1 MAKNYQDIYN
11 SAYVTGNK
19 MDFTNTMIRGNG
31 IPLDIYSVFDSFNKA
46 VIFAA
51 TNAVAYEGQTIAV
64 TENGDTILYVI
75 SPKSQGKVTITDGE
89 TSTEYDNYLKEV
101 GTVPVGDGLS
111 IEVED
116 GVIKLVGF
124 GENYTDKDGHSV
136 AFSAG
141 LQLTTVQDG
150 DKIKLAWMKPDTSTA
165 DGAAAAVEALEKRVE
180 SVESGVST
188 NATGISGINTKIGTV
203 PEGKDVVT
211 MISDAQ
217 TAATYD
223 DTKLS
228 GRVKTIE
235 DDYLK
240 TSDKTTLANSI
251 KKNTD
256 AITKLNGDEKIVGS
270 VKNTVTAE
278 IAKIVAEAPEDF
290 DTLKEIADWIANDQT
305 GAASLTNR
313 IASIEDTYLT
323 EKEINDLI
331 SEIEVYIGTIPE
343 TSASENVIAYI
354 QEVVKA
360 LKIGD
365 YAKASDLTAHINNT
379 TAHITAEERSTWN
392 AKAEVSTTLEG
403 YGITDAYTKTETD
416 GEIDSK
422 VNVVDGKVTTL
433 SGTVD
438 THTKD
443 TVSHI
448 TADERKAW
456 NSKLDAQTTLEGYG
470 ITNAYNKTETDS
482 AINTKVG
489 EVNSSVSILSTTVT
503 EHIENDTRHLT
514 EDEKTYI
521 ERLPAALAKKVAGVK
536 IVGTELTADE
546 DGNVNIPVSTT
557 EAYGVVK
564 SSTAEGKVSVGT
576 DGIMTVNS
584 LNVNNLVQTDGDI
597 LILDCGVIE

>member
-11 SAYVTGNK
+11 SVYVTKNK
-19 MDFTNTMIRGNG
+19 MDFTNTIIRGNG

-75 SPKSQGKVTITDGE
+75 SPKLQGKVTITEGE

-124 GENYTDKDGHSV
+124 GENYTDEDGNSV

-165 DGAAAAVEALEKRVE
+165 DGAAAAVEALEKRVV

-188 NATGISGINTKIGTV
+188 NATGISDINTKIGTV

-240 TSDKTTLANSI
+240 ASDKTTLENSI
-251 KKNTD
+251 KTNAD
-256 AITKLNGDEKIVGS
+256 AIDVLNGDETEDGS
-270 VKNTVTAE
+270 VKKTVVDE
-278 IAKIVAEAPEDF
+278 IAKVVASAPEDF

-313 IASIEDTYLT
+313 IANIENTYLT
-323 EKEINDLI
+323 ETEINDLI
-331 SEIEVYIGTIPE
+331 SEIELYIGTIPE
-343 TSASENVIAYI
+343 TSTSKNVIAYI
-354 QEVVKA
+354 QEVIDA

-365 YAKASDLTAHINNT
+365 YAKASDLTTHINNT
-379 TAHITAEERSTWN
+379 TAHITAEERNAWN
-392 AKAEVSTTLEG
+392 AKAEVATTLAGYGIADAYTKEETENAIDAKVNVVDGKITTLTGTVSTHTQDEVVHITAEERSAWNAKAEVATTLEG
-403 YGITDAYTKTETD
+403 YGITDAYTKEEVNS
-416 GEIDSK
+416 EI
-422 VNVVDGKVTTL
+422 T
-433 SGTVD
+433 
-438 THTKD
+438 
-443 TVSHI
+443 
-448 TADERKAW
+448 
-456 NSKLDAQTTLEGYG
+456 
-470 ITNAYNKTETDS
+470 
-482 AINTKVG
+482 TKVG
-489 EVNSSVSILSTTVT
+489 EVNSTVGSLT
-503 EHIENDTRHLT
+503 DTVNGHIDNDDIHVTL
-514 EDEKTYI
+514 DEKNI
-521 ERLPAALAKKVAGVK
+521 WNGLPAALAKKVAGVK
-536 IVGTELTADE
+536 VAGTALTADS
-546 DGNVNIPVSTT
+546 DGNIDIPIATSDN
-557 EAYGVVK
+557 YGVVK
-564 SSTAEGKVSVGT
+564 SSADEGKVSIGADGT
-576 DGIMTVNS
+576 MTVNS